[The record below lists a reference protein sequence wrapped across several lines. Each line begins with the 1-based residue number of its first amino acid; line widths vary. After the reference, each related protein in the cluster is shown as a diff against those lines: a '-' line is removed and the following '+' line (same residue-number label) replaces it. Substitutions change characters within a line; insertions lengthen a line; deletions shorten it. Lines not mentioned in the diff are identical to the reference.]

1 MTKEN
6 REMAKERD
14 NVQVIGRGTLRDLN
28 HETMYAASNWANKI
42 SVLHIGN
49 RRSLSPPGDRF

>member
-1 MTKEN
+1 
-6 REMAKERD
+6 MAKERD